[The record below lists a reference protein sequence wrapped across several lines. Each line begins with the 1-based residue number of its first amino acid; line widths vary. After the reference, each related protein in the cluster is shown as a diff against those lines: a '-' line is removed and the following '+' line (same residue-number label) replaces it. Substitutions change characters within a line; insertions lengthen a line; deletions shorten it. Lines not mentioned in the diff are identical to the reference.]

1 MIYLAKC
8 SIVIMA
14 VLAIVWPLF
23 LGFWSARKDTKQT
36 AEITAK
42 MLNKKAQNGLNKIK

>member
-1 MIYLAKC
+1 MKC
-8 SIVIMA
+8 SIVVMV
-14 VLAIVWPLF
+14 VLAIVYPLF
-23 LGFWSARKDTKQT
+23 CGFWKARKDTANT